1 MIVLDTHAWLWWV
14 SDPERLSM
22 PVSAAIEDEGSV
34 GVSAVSC
41 WEVVMLAERGRI
53 ELDRESRR
61 WVRSALGVEGVRGLS
76 LSPEAALAAGLL
88 EREGFPGDPA
98 DRMIYATARTA
109 GVRLATKDRALRR
122 FDSAGTV
129 W

>member
-1 MIVLDTHAWLWWV
+1 VIVLDTHAWLWWV
-14 SDPERLSM
+14 SDPDRLSES
-22 PVSAAIEDEGSV
+22 VRAAIEDEDSV

-53 ELDRESRR
+53 ELDRDSKR
-61 WVRSALGVEGVRGLS
+61 WVRSALSLDGVRS
-76 LSPEAALAAGLL
+76 LPLGPDAAVAAGLL
-88 EREGFPGDPA
+88 AREGFPGDPA
-98 DRMIYATARTA
+98 DGMIYATARIA

-122 FDSAGTV
+122 FDGTGTL